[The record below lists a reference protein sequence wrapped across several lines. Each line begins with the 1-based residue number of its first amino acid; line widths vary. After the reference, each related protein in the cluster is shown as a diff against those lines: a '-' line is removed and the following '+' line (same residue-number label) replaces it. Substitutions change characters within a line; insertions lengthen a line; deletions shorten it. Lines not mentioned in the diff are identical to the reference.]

1 MRKWFYRTTL
11 LCGLAF
17 IPCNYMA
24 FAGFQEQHGAAVTE
38 NETQSEETHDETG
51 SHEVPALHGEDQSH
65 TETDSHGE
73 SGHGKFSPGDFIF
86 DHIAD
91 AHEWHITEIN
101 GNPVSLPLPVILY
114 SKDKGLDIF
123 MSGKFH
129 HGHESYKGYILVT
142 EGDNKGKI
150 IDEATG
156 ELPLDLSITRN
167 VVALLFSIIL
177 LFWIFISAGQ
187 AYKRNPISAPKG
199 IQSFIEPVILFLRDE
214 VAIPSIGEKQYAR
227 FMPFLLTIFFFI
239 LINNLLGLIPI
250 FPGGANLTGNI
261 AVTAVLALFTLVVTN
276 VSGNKN
282 YWKHIFNT
290 PGVPVFLK
298 LPIPLMPLIET
309 IGIFTKPFALMV
321 RLFANIT
328 AGHIIA
334 MGVFSMVFIFAEM
347 APAIGYGISVISVLF
362 DVFMI
367 FVELLVAFIQAFI
380 FTFLSSIYI
389 GMAVEEHHHE

>member
-1 MRKWFYRTTL
+1 MQKWFFITAL
-11 LCGLAF
+11 FCGLVF
-17 IPCNYMA
+17 IPCNFKA
-24 FAGFQEQHGAAVTE
+24 SAGFQEEHGAAVIE
-38 NETQSEETHDETG
+38 SANEADAANNG
-51 SHEVPALHGEDQSH
+51 ALSHEVSSSH
-65 TETDSHGE
+65 DEAVSHGE
-73 SGHGKFSPGDFIF
+73 EGHEKFSPGDFIF

-91 AHEWHITEIN
+91 AHEWHITEIK
-101 GNPVSLPLPVILY
+101 GRPVSLPLPVILY
-114 SKDKGLDIF
+114 SKGKGLDIF

-129 HGHESYKGYILVT
+129 HGHESYKGYVLLT

-150 IDEATG
+150 VNEETG
-156 ELPLDLSITRN
+156 EFPLDLSITRN

-177 LFWIFISAGQ
+177 LFWIFIKAGQ

-199 IQSFIEPVILFLRDE
+199 IQSLIEPVILFLRDE
-214 VAIPSIGEKQYAR
+214 VAIPSIGEKQYAK

>member
-1 MRKWFYRTTL
+1 MCKWLFKIFL
-11 LCGLAF
+11 VCGLAF
-17 IPCNYMA
+17 IPGNITL
-24 FAGFQEQHGAAVTE
+24 AGYQEEQGAKVAE
-38 NETQSEETHDETG
+38 DEKV
-51 SHEVPALHGEDQSH
+51 SA
-65 TETDSHGE
+65 
-73 SGHGKFSPGDFIF
+73 SGHGADFAGDEASSHENTVEHGEGENEKFSPGDFIF
-86 DHIAD
+86 EHIAD
-91 AHEWHITEIN
+91 AHEWHITEIK
-101 GNPVSLPLPVILY
+101 GKPVSLPLPVIIY
-114 SKDKGLDIF
+114 SKENGLDIF
-123 MSGKFH
+123 MSSKFK
-129 HGHESYKGYILVT
+129 HGHESHKGYVLIT
-142 EGDNKGKI
+142 EGDNNGKI
-150 IDEATG
+150 MDEATG
-156 ELPLDLSITRN
+156 EFPLDLSITRN
-167 VVALLFSIIL
+167 VVALLFSIFI
-177 LFWIFISAGQ
+177 LFWIFISAAK

-214 VAIPSIGEKQYAR
+214 VAIPSIGEKQHAR
-227 FMPFLLTIFFFI
+227 FMPFLLTVFFFI

-261 AVTAVLALFTLVVTN
+261 AVTAVLALFTLIVTN
-276 VSGNKN
+276 VSGNSN
-282 YWKHIFNT
+282 YWKHVFNT

-298 LPIPLMPLIET
+298 LPVPLMPLIET